1 MAQLAFINLGEDR
14 KAEVSQFT
22 RDTII
27 NAADKAGLERVFI
40 TSARRLPI
48 EQAAAMYDNIILRK
62 RIVRYREPGRK
73 VTELCKTL
81 HWLGKP
87 KSEVIEKMSALIID
101 LAEQGQRVSL
111 HCVGKESYATTNVV
125 DISDSMPAKMAES
138 FIKSLAA
145 EEATARV
152 IQSVSSSIRANKVSF
167 DPNEPAIHFEIRQ
180 Q

>member
-14 KAEVSQFT
+14 IAEVSQFT

-48 EQAAAMYDNIILRK
+48 EQATAMYNNIILRK
-62 RIVRYREPGRK
+62 RIIRYREPGRK
-73 VTELCKTL
+73 VTKLCQRL
-81 HWLGKP
+81 HQQGKS
-87 KSEVIEKMSALIID
+87 KAEVIEKMSALIID
-101 LAEQGQRVSL
+101 LAEQEQRVSL
-111 HCVGKESYATTNVV
+111 HCVGKEVFASMNVV
-125 DISDSMPAKMAES
+125 DISDSMPDKMAQS
-138 FIKSLAA
+138 FIKALAA

-152 IQSVSSSIRANKVSF
+152 IQSVSSSIRADKVSF
-167 DPNEPAIHFEIRQ
+167 DPNEPAIHFELKQ

>member
-1 MAQLAFINLGEDR
+1 MAQLVFINLGEDR

-48 EQAAAMYDNIILRK
+48 EQAAAMYNNIIQRK
-62 RIVRYREPGRK
+62 RIIRYREPGRK
-73 VTELCKTL
+73 VTELCQRL
-81 HWLGKP
+81 HRQGKP
-87 KSEVIEKMSALIID
+87 KSEVIEKMSALIND
-101 LAEQGQRVSL
+101 LAEQRQRVSL
-111 HCVGKESYATTNVV
+111 HCVGEEVYATTNVV
-125 DISDSMPAKMAES
+125 DISDSMPAGMAES

-152 IQSVSSSIRANKVSF
+152 IQSVSSAIRADKVSF
-167 DPNEPAIHFEIRQ
+167 DPNEPAIHFELKQ